1 MRGDVA
7 DGAGKDVF
15 DVLMQMSTQ
24 ISRVEA
30 KVDALVDHEEMAE
43 LANKQRREWR
53 EDIRSA
59 LDERDARMRSDRE
72 NAIQAAVSASETRLR
87 ETISKSNADQ
97 DKRMADREALI
108 EKTAKNVRLQFIGAM
123 TALVAT
129 LGAIVA
135 RTLFT
140 GGG

>member
-1 MRGDVA
+1 MA

-15 DVLMQMSTQ
+15 DVLMQMSNQ

-30 KVDALVDHEEMAE
+30 KVDALVDHEEMAA

-53 EDIRSA
+53 EDFRTA

-72 NAIQAAVSASETRLR
+72 NAIQVAVSASETRLR
-87 ETISKSNADQ
+87 ATISQSNAEQ

-123 TALVAT
+123 TALIAT
-129 LGAIVA
+129 LGAILGRA
-135 RTLFT
+135 LFA

>member
-1 MRGDVA
+1 MA

-123 TALVAT
+123 TALIAT
-129 LGAIVA
+129 LGAILGRA
-135 RTLFT
+135 LFA

>member
-1 MRGDVA
+1 
-7 DGAGKDVF
+7 
-15 DVLMQMSTQ
+15 MQMSNQ

-30 KVDALVDHEEMAE
+30 KVDALVDHEEMAA

-53 EDIRSA
+53 EDIRTA

-72 NAIQAAVSASETRLR
+72 NAIQLAVGASETRLR
-87 ETISKSNADQ
+87 ATISQSNAEQ

-123 TALVAT
+123 TALVGTVIAIAARFM
-129 LGAIVA
+129 LG
-135 RTLFT
+135 
-140 GGG
+140 GNG